1 MNTEKLRRPPK
12 DALRTIEA
20 GRLKGKTDINPQW
33 RIDIMNEEFGP
44 CGYGWYPT
52 ITKQWIEDGAD
63 GERMAFV
70 NCEVHIRVN
79 EEWSKP
85 IPGTGGSH
93 LITKERSGL
102 YSSDE
107 AYKMAYT
114 DALSVA
120 LKTIGVAADI
130 YRGKYDGSKYTG
142 QGDAKNTTPAP
153 PPPPPPKKNKLFPG
167 LMKKAIE
174 RISSGEVELYGKV
187 MAEYDV
193 EDWQIIQL
201 KDALTLGNE
210 AVIDKQQMKN
220 GIFK

>member
-12 DALRTIEA
+12 DALRTIKA
-20 GRLKGKTDINPQW
+20 GRLQGKSDINPQW
-33 RIDIMNEEFGP
+33 RIDVMNEEFGL

-52 ITKQWIEDGAD
+52 ITKQWVEDGAD

-85 IPGTGGSH
+85 IPGTGGSRM
-93 LITKERSGL
+93 ISKEKSGL
-102 YSSDE
+102 YNSDE
-107 AYKMAYT
+107 AFKMAYT

-130 YRGKYDGSKYTG
+130 YRGKFDGSKYEG
-142 QGDAKNTTPAP
+142 EGDVKDTTPA
-153 PPPPPPKKNKLFPG
+153 PPPPKKNKLFPG
-167 LMKKAIE
+167 LMKKAIK
-174 RISSGEVELYGKV
+174 RISDGEVELYDKV

-201 KDALTLGNE
+201 KDALTLGE
-210 AVIDKQQMKN
+210 QAVIDKQQMKN
-220 GIFK
+220 GMFK

>member
-12 DALRTIEA
+12 DALRTIKA
-20 GRLKGKTDINPQW
+20 GRLQGKSDINPQW

-44 CGYGWYPT
+44 CGFGWYPT
-52 ITKQWIEDGAD
+52 ITKQWVEHGAD
-63 GERMAFV
+63 GEIMAFV

-85 IPGTGGSH
+85 IPGTGGSRM
-93 LITKERSGL
+93 IAKEKSGL
-102 YSSDE
+102 YNSDE
-107 AYKMAYT
+107 AFKMAYT

-130 YRGKYDGSKYTG
+130 YRGKFDGSKYECE
-142 QGDAKNTTPAP
+142 GDVKDTTPA
-153 PPPPPPKKNKLFPG
+153 PPPPKKNKLFPG

-174 RISSGEVELYGKV
+174 RITNGEVELYGKV

-210 AVIDKQQMKN
+210 AVIDRQQMKN
-220 GIFK
+220 GLFK